1 MVNKGTIKPY
11 VKCIGASATEVTGSA
26 YFVRYKKY
34 CLLLDCGLVQGHDI
48 ATDYKLNIDLL
59 KKIKP
64 KEIDAQIL
72 LANLYTNFNHLDK
85 AMDLYKESLR
95 IKPNSAQT
103 YMLLGNA
110 HYLNGE
116 IEQAIASYRASINIA
131 PENDEYRLVYT
142 QVLDEYIDKKRSGEQ
157 V

>member
-1 MVNKGTIKPY
+1 MAV
-11 VKCIGASATEVTGSA
+11 EM
-26 YFVRYKKY
+26 YKK
-34 CLLLDCGLVQGHDI
+34 
-48 ATDYKLNIDLL
+48 AE
-59 KKIKP
+59 KIKP

-72 LANLYTNFNHLDK
+72 LANLYTNFNHLDL
-85 AMDLYKESLR
+85 AMDLYKKALR

-110 HYLNGE
+110 HYLKGE
-116 IEQAIASYRASINIA
+116 IEQAIASYRSSINIA

-142 QVLDEYIDKKRSGEQ
+142 QLLDEYIDKKRNGEA